1 MASHSY
7 KSALATEHTYTQLSN
22 SVSFYRP
29 NGLSET
35 NTDSPKLILLATWM
49 DAANAHIGKYI
60 VRYQALYP
68 NAHILLVKS
77 CFPYYFSPSRARRD
91 LMPAT
96 HVIRDVLDPEK
107 IGGSSDKSKTP
118 SMLIH
123 VFSNGGSCMVY
134 HLDDL
139 YAENYQDRLLPWH
152 TTIFDSVPGSW
163 TYPGGKDSVLVGL
176 PSGIVRTLAIPFL
189 HLLGIFWFFKFK
201 IFRIQELASV
211 WAQAHS
217 DTVRIRESR
226 RAYFYSKE
234 DKFVHFGTV
243 EEHADN
249 AEANG
254 FVVEYREN
262 FPNSGHVVHARSAP
276 DWYWALCQSV
286 WEASIDSV
294 EDKKEN

>member
-7 KSALATEHTYTQLSN
+7 KSAFATEHTYTQLSN

-29 NGLSET
+29 NSLSKN

-49 DAANAHIGKYI
+49 DAANAHISKYI

-68 NAHILLVKS
+68 NAHILLVK
-77 CFPYYFSPSRARRD
+77 SPSRARRD

-107 IGGSSDKSKTP
+107 IDGSSDKSKIP

-123 VFSNGGSCMVY
+123 VFSNGGSCMLY
-134 HLDDL
+134 HLYDL
-139 YAENYQDRLLPWH
+139 YAEKYQDQLLPWH

-163 TYPGGKDSVLVGL
+163 TYSGGKDSVLVGL
-176 PSGIVRTLAIPFL
+176 PSGIIRTLAIPFL

-201 IFRIQELASV
+201 IFRIPEPASV
-211 WAQAHS
+211 WAQAHN
-217 DTVRIRESR
+217 DTVRVRESC
-226 RAYFYSKE
+226 RAYFYSEE
-234 DKFVHFGTV
+234 DKFVHFRNV
-243 EEHADN
+243 EEHADD

-254 FVVEYREN
+254 FVVECREK
-262 FPNSGHVVHARSAP
+262 FPNSGHVAHARSAP
-276 DWYWALCQSV
+276 DRYWALCQSV
-286 WEASIDSV
+286 WEASITSV
-294 EDKKEN
+294 EDKREN